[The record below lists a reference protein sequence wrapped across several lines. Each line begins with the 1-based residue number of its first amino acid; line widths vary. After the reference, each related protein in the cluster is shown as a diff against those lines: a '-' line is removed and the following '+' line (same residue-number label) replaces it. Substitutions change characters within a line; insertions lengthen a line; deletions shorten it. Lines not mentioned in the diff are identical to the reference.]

1 VLCSRKVYRSAAV
14 ACLALSAIAASPYD
28 VQAPIALTV
37 ETPADGSTV
46 GGADGTTVVAGRAVS
61 QTEEL
66 LDIVL
71 AIDTSKGAT

>member
-1 VLCSRKVYRSAAV
+1 
-14 ACLALSAIAASPYD
+14 